1 MRWTFGLLVA
11 AAAIAVAVAC
21 GSGGGSGEVLPQ
33 TDGGTDGSVDAG
45 YDAGQDAG
53 TDAGYGGVDAGT
65 DAGYGGVD
73 AGTDGGTDG
82 SVAWAPGDI
91 MTVQN
96 GNGWTFASDGLP
108 SGSVMGASADENGN
122 IWVAGRANG
131 IYVQRG
137 GVGQF
142 QQFTIADGLHPYGYL
157 PDGSPA
163 DPNPS
168 LSVTPAISITG
179 GPGSSA
185 YVGYQ
190 GKDRCE
196 DEWDAYGP
204 TNHAMANPSIYKS
217 GDADRVVLN
226 GSGINVA
233 HYDIS
238 SGPNMVPNELAGRE
252 KLCTIFRIVWQRG
265 SKRRVDDPN
274 DHGFV
279 WFGGNHGYAMGYADY
294 AGNPTCN
301 GQRNCSGNLEHSHPA
316 INDSHGWFLTGD
328 YYGIAVDTVPHLDS
342 SGNTFYD
349 VWFGGKYRT
358 TRFRFGETLGD
369 FYTALNR
376 TELYASSP
384 ATASNIATD
393 PPAQA
398 AFWNRM
404 DIWPDPRGE
413 RRLIPGPQYWLSQEP
428 DKNNPADFVLD
439 LVSGIA
445 VTKDGSAWIGSFQNG
460 LRIIDH
466 DGHFLADANVNNN
479 ALKTNA
485 VGAIVK
491 DPTDES
497 IWVGYQDGGFGLTRI
512 KQDGTVMHYGN
523 AAIGSMVSSPVND
536 IQVQPATATSKRRII
551 VAFRNGAVGFY
562 DGD

>member
-1 MRWTFGLLVA
+1 MRWTFGLLA
-11 AAAIAVAVAC
+11 AAAVVTVAVAC
-21 GSGGGSGEVLPQ
+21 GSGGGSGEVLPPS
-33 TDGGTDGSVDAG
+33 DAGTDASVDAG

-53 TDAGYGGVDAGT
+53 TDAGSDAGYGGIDAGT
-65 DAGYGGVD
+65 DAGTSAFV
-73 AGTDGGTDG
+73 
-82 SVAWAPGDI
+82 WKPGDI
-91 MTVQN
+91 LTVQT
-96 GNGWTFASDGLP
+96 GNGWSFASDGLP
-108 SGSVMGASADENGN
+108 SGGVMGASADENGN
-122 IWVAGRANG
+122 IWVAARTNG

-137 GVGQF
+137 GAGRF

-168 LSVTPAISITG
+168 LSVTPAISIAG

-190 GKDRCE
+190 GKDGCE
-196 DEWDAYGP
+196 DEWDSQGDQHQL
-204 TNHAMANPSIYKS
+204 TNPSIYKS

-233 HYDIS
+233 HYDIF
-238 SGPNMVPNELAGRE
+238 SGPNMVPNEMAGRE

-265 SKRRVDDPN
+265 SKRNAADPN

-279 WFGGNHGYAMGYADY
+279 WFGANHGYAMGFADY
-294 AGNPTCN
+294 GGNPSCD
-301 GQRNCSGNLEHSHPA
+301 GQHNCSGNLEHSHPA
-316 INDSHGWFLTGD
+316 INDAKGRFLTGD
-328 YYGIAVDTVPHLDS
+328 YYGLAVDTVPHVDS
-342 SGNTFYD
+342 SGNTFFD
-349 VWFGGKYRT
+349 IWFGGKYRT

-369 FYTALNR
+369 FFKAQPL

-393 PPAQA
+393 LPAQA

-428 DKNNPADFVLD
+428 DKDNPADFVID
-439 LVSGIA
+439 AVSGIA
-445 VTKDGSAWIGSFQNG
+445 VTQEGSAWIGSLLNG
-460 LRIIDH
+460 IRIVDH
-466 DGHFLADANVNNN
+466 DGHFLADANLANQ
-479 ALKTNA
+479 ALKTNSI
-485 VGAIVK
+485 GAIAK

-497 IWVGYQDGGFGLTRI
+497 IWVGYRVGGFGLTRI
-512 KQDGTVMHYGN
+512 KQDGTVMNYGN
-523 AAIGSMVSSPVND
+523 AALGSMVNSAVLD
-536 IQVQPATATSKRRII
+536 IQVQPATATSKRRIL
-551 VAFRNGAVGFY
+551 VAFQNGAVGIY
-562 DGD
+562 DAD

>member
-1 MRWTFGLLVA
+1 MRWTFGLLA
-11 AAAIAVAVAC
+11 AAVIVAVAC
-21 GSGGGSGEVLPQ
+21 GSGSGDPVPPLPDAGSGS
-33 TDGGTDGSVDAG
+33 GGTVDAG
-45 YDAGQDAG
+45 IDAGSDAG
-53 TDAGYGGVDAGT
+53 SDGGSVGI
-65 DAGYGGVD
+65 D

-82 SVAWAPGDI
+82 AVAWAPGNI

-96 GNGWTFASDGLP
+96 GNGWTFTSDGLP

-137 GVGQF
+137 GVGRF
-142 QQFTIADGLHPYGYL
+142 QQFTLADGLHPYGYL

-168 LSVTPAISITG
+168 LSMTPAISITG

-190 GKDRCE
+190 GRDGCE
-196 DEWDAYGP
+196 DEWDSQGDQHQL
-204 TNHAMANPSIYKS
+204 TNPSIYKS

-233 HYDIS
+233 HYDIF
-238 SGPNMVPNELAGRE
+238 SGPGEVSHELAGRE

-274 DHGFV
+274 DHGFI
-279 WFGGNHGYAMGYADY
+279 WFGGNHGYAMGFADY
-294 AGNPTCN
+294 SGSPTCD
-301 GQRNCSGNLEHSHPA
+301 GQRGCSGNQEHSHPA
-316 INDSHGWFLTGD
+316 INDAKGRFLTGD
-328 YYGIAVDTVPHLDS
+328 YYGIAIDTVPHVDG

-369 FYTALNR
+369 FYTALNL
-376 TELYASSP
+376 TELYATSQ
-384 ATASNIATD
+384 ATAANIATD
-393 PPAQA
+393 LPAQA

-404 DIWPDPRGE
+404 DIWPDPVGE
-413 RRLIPGPQYWLSQEP
+413 RRDAAHGNWLSSEP
-428 DKNNPADFVLD
+428 DKDNPADFVID
-439 LVSGIA
+439 AVSGIA
-445 VTKDGSAWIGSFQNG
+445 VTKDGSAWIGSSLNG
-460 LRIIDH
+460 LRIVDH
-466 DGHFLADANVNNN
+466 DGHFLADANLANGV
-479 ALKTNA
+479 LKTNS
-485 VGAIVK
+485 VGVIAK

-497 IWVGYQDGGFGLTRI
+497 IWVGYRTGGFGLTRI
-512 KQDGTVMHYGN
+512 KQDGTVMHYDKT
-523 AAIGSMVSSPVND
+523 ALGSMAGSPVLD
-536 IQVQPATATSKRRII
+536 IQVQPATAMANRRIV
-551 VAFRNGAVGFY
+551 VAFQSGAVGFY
-562 DGD
+562 AGD